1 MKRILMYVLAG
12 SSLLSC
18 GQEKKKVDSPS
29 PSSIPELY
37 KSVKFR
43 DHNTNYRADISVG
56 ACNFTLLV
64 NDVPV
69 AQYFEESGG
78 NFTTT
83 SPINNFILK
92 SGQQSYKLILYPGY
106 SNGKPAKTLSENVTV
121 DITIEGFT
129 YNGSAI
135 REVGTPISL
144 VSLSARQKNFKQAGE
159 PSAVFEGVFNLDVP
173 YDLIGWSESKDL
185 RKEDPAQLLKEIL
198 ASYKEYSDILT
209 SRDSVRLSNLV
220 YQKEK
225 DYAQALFLD
234 RAGTKKQWDTYRAIL
249 NAKKLKIE
257 PLENY
262 QLKFY
267 GNGRLVTLER
277 TDYPF
282 IGQPALRADVTDARG
297 EEYIEYYMNYFHKK
311 QGSDHLELIR

>member
-1 MKRILMYVLAG
+1 MRRIFMYLLVG

-18 GQEKKKVDSPS
+18 GQEKKEINNPS
-29 PSSIPELY
+29 LIPELY
-37 KSVKFR
+37 KSVKFS
-43 DHNTNYRADISVG
+43 DHKANYRANISVG

-78 NFTTT
+78 TFTTT
-83 SPINNFILK
+83 APINNVILK
-92 SGQQSYKLILYPGY
+92 SGQQTYRLILYPGY
-106 SNGKPAKTLSENVTV
+106 TEGKPAKALAENLTV
-121 DITIEGFT
+121 DITIEGFA

-135 REVGTPISL
+135 KKIGTPISL
-144 VSLSARQKNFKQAGE
+144 VSVSGKQQNYRQAGQ
-159 PSAVFEGVFNLDVP
+159 PSAVFEGVFNIDVP
-173 YDLIGWSESKDL
+173 YELTGWSKSKDL
-185 RKEDPAQLLKEIL
+185 TKEDPNKLLQEIF
-198 ASYKEYSDILT
+198 ASYKEYSNILT
-209 SRDSVRLSNLV
+209 TRDSVRLSNLV

-225 DYAQALFLD
+225 EYAQALFLD
-234 RAGTKKQWDTYRAIL
+234 RNETQKQWDYYSTMIRATR
-249 NAKKLKIE
+249 LKME

-262 QLKFY
+262 KLRFY

-282 IGQPALRADVTDARG
+282 IGQPALRADVTDAKG
-297 EEYIEYYMNYFHKK
+297 EEYIEYYINYFHKK

>member
-1 MKRILMYVLAG
+1 MRRIFMYLLVG

-18 GQEKKKVDSPS
+18 GQEKKEINNPS
-29 PSSIPELY
+29 LIPELY
-37 KSVKFR
+37 KSVKFS
-43 DHNTNYRADISVG
+43 DHKANYRANISVS

-78 NFTTT
+78 TFTTT
-83 SPINNFILK
+83 APINNVILK
-92 SGQQSYKLILYPGY
+92 SGQQTYRLILYPGY
-106 SNGKPAKTLSENVTV
+106 TEGKPAKALAENLTV
-121 DITIEGFT
+121 DITIEGFA

-135 REVGTPISL
+135 KKVGTPISL
-144 VSLSARQKNFKQAGE
+144 VSVSGKQQNYRQAGQ
-159 PSAVFEGVFNLDVP
+159 PSAVFEGVFNIDVP
-173 YDLIGWSESKDL
+173 YELTGWSKSKDL
-185 RKEDPAQLLKEIL
+185 TKEDPNKLLQEIF
-198 ASYKEYSDILT
+198 ASYKEYSNILT
-209 SRDSVRLSNLV
+209 TRDSVRLSNLV

-225 DYAQALFLD
+225 EYAQALFLD
-234 RAGTKKQWDTYRAIL
+234 RNETQKQWDSYSTMIRATR
-249 NAKKLKIE
+249 LKME

-262 QLKFY
+262 KLRFY

-282 IGQPALRADVTDARG
+282 IGQPALRADVTDAKG
-297 EEYIEYYMNYFHKK
+297 EEYIEYYINYFHKK

>member
-1 MKRILMYVLAG
+1 MKRIFMYVLAG

-18 GQEKKKVDSPS
+18 GQEKKKVDSQS
-29 PSSIPELY
+29 PSSVPELY
-37 KSVKFR
+37 KSVKFL
-43 DHNTNYRADISVG
+43 DHNTNYRANISVG

-69 AQYFEESGG
+69 AHYFEESGG
-78 NFTTT
+78 IFTTT
-83 SPINNFILK
+83 APINNVILK
-92 SGQQSYKLILYPGY
+92 SGQQNYQLILYPGY
-106 SNGKPAKTLSENVTV
+106 SGGKPAKTLSENVTV
-121 DITIEGFT
+121 DITIEGFS
-129 YNGSAI
+129 YNGSVI
-135 REVGTPISL
+135 KKVGTPISL
-144 VSLSARQKNFKQAGE
+144 VSVSAKQKNFKKADE
-159 PSAVFEGVFNLDVP
+159 PIAVFEGVFDLNVP
-173 YDLIGWSESKDL
+173 YHLTGWSESKDL
-185 RKEDPAQLLKEIL
+185 RKEDPAQLLKEII

-209 SRDSVRLSNLV
+209 SRDAVRLSNLV

-234 RAGTKKQWDTYRAIL
+234 HAGTQKQWETYTTIL
-249 NAKKLKIE
+249 NAKKLKME

-262 QLKFY
+262 KLKFY
-267 GNGRLVTLER
+267 GDGRLVTLER

-282 IGQPALRADVTDARG
+282 IGQPALRADVTNAQG

>member
-1 MKRILMYVLAG
+1 MKRIFMYVLAG
-12 SSLLSC
+12 SSMLSC
-18 GQEKKKVDSPS
+18 GQEKKKVDRPS
-29 PSSIPELY
+29 PSSVPELY
-37 KSVKFR
+37 KSVKFL
-43 DHNTNYRADISVG
+43 DHNTNYRANISAG

-69 AQYFEESGG
+69 AHYFEESGG
-78 NFTTT
+78 TFTTT
-83 SPINNFILK
+83 APINNVILK
-92 SGQQSYKLILYPGY
+92 SGQQTYKLILHPGY
-106 SNGKPAKTLSENVTV
+106 TDSQPAKALSENVTV

-135 REVGTPISL
+135 KEIGTPISL
-144 VSLSARQKNFKQAGE
+144 ISLSARKKNFKEAGE
-159 PSAVFEGVFNLDVP
+159 PSAVFEGVFTLDVP
-173 YDLIGWSESKDL
+173 YYLTGWSESKDL

-209 SRDSVRLSNLV
+209 RRDSVRLSNLV

-234 RAGTKKQWDTYRAIL
+234 RAGTQKQWDTYRAIL
-249 NAKKLKIE
+249 NAKKLKME

-311 QGSDHLELIR
+311 HGSDHLELIR